1 MGFVCCLPSFLRL
14 LLLLVLAS
22 LVGLP
27 NKTDD
32 RQPRTLQSAGSP
44 RSERSRANAPPPPSS
59 QVTSHVRLNR
69 RILCVLNRRKKKIK
83 ELVSIDRHLLCLFP
97 LRPRAGSPL
106 KPSPHLGIQRP
117 AETTCKSWH
126 SYTRRTVLFF
136 FFFLALLWSAII
148 KKERKKER
156 REKSSICIWWQN
168 RARPTWTNFHVGK
181 RSGSNRNCLAQT
193 KKLVELSPR
202 PHSKC
207 NRKYQ
212 SLISSFKEFLIGAWL
227 CYVSTDGNAR

>member
-1 MGFVCCLPSFLRL
+1 MFCFFEPTQYHFSRSAARVCQMGFVCCLPSFLRL

-59 QVTSHVRLNR
+59 PSHVSRSTKPPHFV
-69 RILCVLNRRKKKIK
+69 CSQPKKKKIK

-148 KKERKKER
+148 KKERKKEER
-156 REKSSICIWWQN
+156 KAQS
-168 RARPTWTNFHVGK
+168 VYDGK
-181 RSGSNRNCLAQT
+181 TGLGLLGQT
-193 KKLVELSPR
+193 SMWERDPA
-202 PHSKC
+202 
-207 NRKYQ
+207 
-212 SLISSFKEFLIGAWL
+212 LIGIAL
-227 CYVSTDGNAR
+227 RRPKNLLSFHLVPIRNATENTKA